1 MNASPSYDAIV
12 LGGGPNGLMC
22 AAYLA
27 RAGHRVALLERR
39 HETGGG
45 LNTEEYFGFR
55 FNLHA
60 VYHLMGE
67 RMPAHGD
74 LGLAALGVRYLYPP
88 AVASFALRDGKA
100 LVFTRDPRETA
111 RAIEALCAADA
122 SRYLRMW
129 DEFQPML
136 DEYLVPMT
144 YELPRPGLD
153 QVVALGRTPVGQRLA
168 ELSELTFI
176 QVLDHFGFA
185 DPRVR
190 MALLAFPA
198 MWGLA
203 LDEPLGF
210 LFPLYLCRMLAAGL
224 VKGGSHR
231 LSSAIYRSFVSAG
244 GTVLDACE
252 ATRIVVE
259 GGTVAAV
266 DSADGR
272 RLATRT
278 VVSTLDPTQTFAE
291 LLRGVALPEDLRSSV
306 DGWQWEERSLFGLHL
321 GVRGEVRFHCAA
333 ADPRVAESMIVFL
346 GIDTDDELIAHLRHV
361 DAGHPDG
368 CEWMHVTVPS
378 RFDATMAPPGHAVLR
393 GESVVAYDPAWPER
407 AHAFGD
413 SALALLARHAEL
425 GEIVLRR
432 HHTPVDIERKL
443 TTMKRG
449 SIKHGAYKPLQMG
462 YYRPNDLCSRSATPV
477 PGLFLGG
484 ASMYPGG
491 MILGGPGYLAAQ
503 VVGEHLANAS
513 GGARSG
519 STAPADP

>member
-1 MNASPSYDAIV
+1 MNACERYDAIV
-12 LGGGPNGLMC
+12 LGAGPNGLLC

-60 VYHLMGE
+60 VYHMMGE
-67 RMPAHGD
+67 RMPAHAE

-88 AVASFALRDGKA
+88 VVAAFVLRDGRS

-111 RAIEALCAADA
+111 RSIEALSAADA
-122 SRYLRMW
+122 PRYLAMW
-129 DEFQPML
+129 DGFQPML
-136 DEYLVPMT
+136 EDFLVPMT
-144 YELPRPGLD
+144 YELPKPGLD
-153 QVVALGRTPVGQRLA
+153 QMVALAQSPVGRALA
-168 ELSELTFI
+168 ELSELTFL
-176 QVLDHFGFA
+176 QVIDHFGFT

-231 LSSAIYRSFVSAG
+231 LSSAIYRAFVNAG

-259 GGTVAAV
+259 DGRVVAV
-266 DSADGR
+266 ESADGR
-272 RLATRT
+272 RLAAST
-278 VVSTLDPTQTFAE
+278 VVSTLDPPQTFGA
-291 LLRGVALPEDLRSSV
+291 LLAGVAMPEDLRSSAE
-306 DGWQWEERSLFGLHL
+306 GWQWEERSLFGLHL
-321 GVRGEVRFHCAA
+321 GVRGDVRFHAA
-333 ADPRVAESMIVFL
+333 NAEPHVAEAMIVFL
-346 GIDTDDELIAHLRHV
+346 GLDTEDELLAHLRRIDTGAH
-361 DAGHPDG
+361 DA

-378 RFDATMAPPGHAVLR
+378 RFDASMAPTGHAVVR
-393 GESVVAYDPAWPER
+393 AESVVGYDPAWPER
-407 AHAFGD
+407 AGAFGD
-413 SALALLARHAEL
+413 SALALLARHAEV
-425 GEIVLRR
+425 GEVVLRR

-462 YYRPNDLCSRSATPV
+462 YYRPNDLCSRSATPI

-491 MILGGPGYLAAQ
+491 MILGAPGYLAAQ
-503 VVGEHLANAS
+503 VVGEHL
-513 GGARSG
+513 
-519 STAPADP
+519 TLK